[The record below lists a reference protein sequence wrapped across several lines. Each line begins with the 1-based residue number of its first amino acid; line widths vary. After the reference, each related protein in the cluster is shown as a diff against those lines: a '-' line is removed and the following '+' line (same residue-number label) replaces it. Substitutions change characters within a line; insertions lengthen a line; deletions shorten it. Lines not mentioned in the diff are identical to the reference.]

1 MHFMFANCPSLT
13 SLDVSNFNTES
24 VTDMSGMFINCS
36 SLTSLDVSNFKTE
49 NVTNM
54 TQMFESCS
62 GLTSLDVS
70 NFNTEN
76 VMYMGDMFDNCIALT
91 SLDLSYFD
99 TKNVTHMSWM
109 FSSCRNLTTIYTSDK
124 FVTTAC
130 LEDDRMFIGCEKL
143 VGAVPYDENKVGKE
157 MANYTTGYFTYKAS
171 SGIDAVSATDS
182 ISAEYYDMG
191 GRRLN
196 APQKGINIMKRGNRT
211 TKVLMK

>member
-1 MHFMFANCPSLT
+1 MFC
-13 SLDVSNFNTES
+13 
-24 VTDMSGMFINCS
+24 
-36 SLTSLDVSNFKTE
+36 
-49 NVTNM
+49 
-54 TQMFESCS
+54 
-62 GLTSLDVS
+62 
-70 NFNTEN
+70 
-76 VMYMGDMFDNCIALT
+76 
-91 SLDLSYFD
+91 
-99 TKNVTHMSWM
+99 H
-109 FSSCRNLTTIYTSDK
+109 CRNLTTIYTSDK

-143 VGAVPYDENKVGKE
+143 VGAVPYDKNKVGKE

>member
-1 MHFMFANCPSLT
+1 MFVNCRSLT
-13 SLDVSNFNTES
+13 SLDVSNFKTEN
-24 VTDMSGMFINCS
+24 VTDMSGMFAICT
-36 SLTSLDVSNFKTE
+36 SLTALDVSNFKTE

-54 TQMFESCS
+54 TQMFEGCS

-76 VMYMGDMFDNCIALT
+76 VMYMGNMFNNCIALT

-99 TKNVTHMSWM
+99 TKNVTNMSWM
-109 FSSCRNLTTIYTSDK
+109 FTSCSNLTTIYTSDK

-130 LEDDRMFIGCEKL
+130 LEDAMMFRGCKKL